1 MSVFRDWRAVI
12 RSDAALAPQRAHGE
26 ITVYRIVEAA
36 SADQAFTGEDAL
48 DNGGRW
54 SEPGHAVVYT
64 SGSLALAALEAL
76 VHRKDDRDDSSA
88 TRFVCVHARIPQ
100 RVSLI
105 SGQRLPR
112 EWNARPP
119 KDASRLF
126 GSRWLHA
133 KRHAVLAVPSVVLPS
148 EHNFLLDPTH
158 PDFVA
163 IEVGRPVPFR
173 FDPRLLGSA

>member
-1 MSVFRDWRAVI
+1 MGFLRDWRSAVT
-12 RSDAALAPQRAHGE
+12 RHEAALSLPRPDGE
-26 ITVYRIVEAA
+26 ITVYRIVEAD
-36 SADQAFTGEDAL
+36 SAETAFTGDDAFE
-48 DNGGRW
+48 NGGRW

-64 SGSLALAALEAL
+64 AGSLALAALESL
-76 VHRKDDRDDSSA
+76 VHRKHDARG
-88 TRFVCVHARIPQ
+88 TRFVCVSARIPET
-100 RVSLI
+100 VSLVR
-105 SGQRLPR
+105 GQRLPR

-148 EHNFLLDPTH
+148 EHNFLLDPAH

-163 IEVGRPVPFR
+163 IVVGRPVPFR
-173 FDPRLLGSA
+173 FDPRLLGNA

>member
-12 RSDAALAPQRAHGE
+12 RSDAALAPQRAHRE
-26 ITVYRIVEAA
+26 ILVYRIVDAG
-36 SADQAFTGEDAL
+36 SADTAFTGEDAL
-48 DNGGRW
+48 ESGGRW

-64 SGSLALAALEAL
+64 SGSVALAALEAL
-76 VHRKDDRDDSSA
+76 VHRKEGAA
-88 TRFVCVHARIPQ
+88 TKRFVCVHARIPEG
-100 RVSLI
+100 VSLI
-105 SGQRLPR
+105 RGQRIPR

-148 EHNFLLDPTH
+148 EHNFLLDPAH
-158 PDFVA
+158 PEFVT

-173 FDPRLLGSA
+173 FDPRLLGRA